1 VLAPTADA
9 ADVRG
14 ILRALRASHAR
25 AQWPL
30 RIETTPRLP
39 RLDNG
44 KVDSAALGR
53 PQDRA
58 VAWDQR
64 I

>member
-1 VLAPTADA
+1 
-9 ADVRG
+9 VRG
-14 ILRALRASHAR
+14 VLRALRASHAR

-30 RIETTPRLP
+30 RIETAPQLP